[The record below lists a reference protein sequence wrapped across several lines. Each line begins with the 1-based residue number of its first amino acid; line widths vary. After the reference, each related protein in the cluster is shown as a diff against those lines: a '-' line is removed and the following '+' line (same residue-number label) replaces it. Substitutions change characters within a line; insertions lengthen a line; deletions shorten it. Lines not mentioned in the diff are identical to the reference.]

1 MSRQGSVCNFW
12 KLLGYSGEVRGIFEI
27 KFILEEGSFVNILK
41 VGVFLE
47 KATRVEGFF
56 KK

>member
-1 MSRQGSVCNFW
+1 M
-12 KLLGYSGEVRGIFEI
+12 GYSGEVRGIFEI
-27 KFILEEGSFVNILK
+27 KFILEEGLFVNILK
-41 VGVFLE
+41 VGVFLQ